1 MNNPFLLAVA
11 ILQFLGS
18 AWYLWKNRPMFA
30 LLIFLYAI
38 ANVVMVLM
46 KGE

>member
-11 ILQFLGS
+11 ILQFLG
-18 AWYLWKNRPMFA
+18 WYFMKSKPMFA
-30 LLIFLYAI
+30 LLLLLYAL

>member
-11 ILQFLGS
+11 ILQFLG
-18 AWYLWKNRPMFA
+18 AGWYFMKSKPMFA
-30 LLIFLYAI
+30 LLLLLYAL
-38 ANVVMVLM
+38 ANMVMVLM